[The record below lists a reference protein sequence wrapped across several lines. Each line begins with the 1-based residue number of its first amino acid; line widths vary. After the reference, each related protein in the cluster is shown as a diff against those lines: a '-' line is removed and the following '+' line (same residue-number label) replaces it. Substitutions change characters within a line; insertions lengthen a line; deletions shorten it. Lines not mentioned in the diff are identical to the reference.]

1 MEGFRAWMVRVVEV
15 GRSWFKRLLCMWMGR
30 YLRRWFERLVAMV

>member
-15 GRSWFKRLLCMWMGR
+15 GRLWFKRLLWMGR
-30 YLRRWFERLVAMV
+30 YLCRWFERLVAMV